1 MLQGGKIFTNHL
13 TTHCFMQCAVYT
25 FSLHSI
31 LSTVGHMEKEPESK
45 TPPTTTP
52 PYKLCQN
59 RCDQYRQ
66 WQHQTMEQLAL
77 TNGKNLRR
85 YSTLWIMTNEALKI
99 PLISPRKSIYTAIVY
114 NDLCIIM
121 YLKQY
126 DISLLHTQHARTCI
140 STQIHTVHTY
150 IHM

>member
-1 MLQGGKIFTNHL
+1 MLQGGNRFTNHL

-31 LSTVGHMEKEPESK
+31 HSTVGHMEKEPESNI
-45 TPPTTTP
+45 PPTTTP
-52 PYKLCQN
+52 QHKLCRN

-66 WQHQTMEQLAL
+66 WQHQTTEQLAL
-77 TNGKNLRR
+77 SNVKNLRR
-85 YSTLWIMTNEALKI
+85 SSTLWIMMIKALKI
-99 PLISPRKSIYTAIVY
+99 LLICPHKSIYTAIVY

-126 DISLLHTQHARTCI
+126 DISLLHTHNTHTHA
-140 STQIHTVHTY
+140 
-150 IHM
+150 

>member
-1 MLQGGKIFTNHL
+1 MLQGGNRFTNHL

-31 LSTVGHMEKEPESK
+31 HSTVGHMEKEPESK

-52 PYKLCQN
+52 QHTLCRN

-77 TNGKNLRR
+77 SNVKNLRR
-85 YSTLWIMTNEALKI
+85 SSTPWIMTHKALTI
-99 PLISPRKSIYTAIVY
+99 PLIRPRKSIYTAIVY

-121 YLKQY
+121 HLKQY
-126 DISLLHTQHARTCI
+126 DISLLHTHTQHA
-140 STQIHTVHTY
+140 HA
-150 IHM
+150 

>member
-1 MLQGGKIFTNHL
+1 MLQGGNRFTNYL

-31 LSTVGHMEKEPESK
+31 HSTVGHMEKESESK

-52 PYKLCQN
+52 QHKLCRN

-66 WQHQTMEQLAL
+66 WQHSTLEQLAL
-77 TNGKNLRR
+77 TNVNNLRR
-85 YSTLWIMTNEALKI
+85 SSTPWIMTNKALKI
-99 PLISPRKSIYTAIVY
+99 LLIRPRKSIYTAIVH

-126 DISLLHTQHARTCI
+126 DISLLHTFDHSVVCSIPT
-140 STQIHTVHTY
+140 
-150 IHM
+150 HMPN